1 MVHKLQDGQRLLVST
16 KILCQELGVTRV
28 TIKNWVDQG
37 CPQEARGWYD
47 LFAVLKWRGYIGN
60 SKPVT
65 ESELETASL
74 QEQKMR
80 ADIKYKE
87 AQAELTQYKNAIN
100 AGQYLEREVVESE
113 LSRFFVVLKT
123 GLRSLPRRIG
133 TRLASQIDPSEARL
147 IETEIGSTID
157 KTLNQFVSKIEVGN
171 GK

>member
-1 MVHKLQDGQRLLVST
+1 MPYKLPEGERVLCST
-16 KILCQELGVTRV
+16 RTLCKELGINRT

-65 ESELETASL
+65 ENELETASL

-100 AGQYLEREVVESE
+100 AGQYLERELVESE
-113 LSRFFVVLKT
+113 LSRFFVVMKT
-123 GLRSLPRRIG
+123 AFRSLPRRIG
-133 TRLASQIDPSEARL
+133 TKLASQIDPAEARL

-157 KTLNQFVSKIEVGN
+157 KALNQFVNKIEVGN